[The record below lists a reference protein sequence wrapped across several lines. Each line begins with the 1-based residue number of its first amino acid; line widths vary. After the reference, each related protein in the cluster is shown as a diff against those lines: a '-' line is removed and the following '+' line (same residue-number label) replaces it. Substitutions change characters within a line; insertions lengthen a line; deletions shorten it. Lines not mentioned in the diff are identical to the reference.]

1 YMPIDAGKQ
10 VAKVVYLPN
19 SDQEE
24 LLAFEM
30 LHLTEEGESKAYVV
44 FDAQHFSQYA
54 LVYEESTSASEGIRV
69 GAGEGVADGVNQINQ
84 RSKEQTFHNQSES
97 LLLEQPYQKVPL
109 SEKSELQRTEASSA
123 KILPD
128 TGDKEGWLFSIGWLS
143 VLGSVVMGV
152 ALRFKNDRD

>member
-1 YMPIDAGKQ
+1 MPIDAGKQ

-24 LLAFEM
+24 ILPFEV
-30 LHLTEEGESKAYVV
+30 LSVEEEGETRSYVV

-54 LVYEESTSASEGIRV
+54 LVYEESTSASEEIRV
-69 GAGEGVADGVNQINQ
+69 RAGEGVADGVNQINQ

-97 LLLEQPYQKVPL
+97 LLVEQPYQKVL
-109 SEKSELQRTEASSA
+109 FSEKSELQRTEASSD

-143 VLGSVVMGV
+143 VLGSAVMGV